1 MKELLVLSSTSSVS
15 FSNELVVEKKGTY
28 EKP

>member
-1 MKELLVLSSTSSVS
+1 MEELLVLSSTSSAF
-15 FSNELVVEKKGTY
+15 FSNELVVEKKRAY